1 MKRLGIIMLIGTTFL
16 IAWAFRRG
24 ESPRQEVRYD
34 PMGLKY
40 ETCTVTEWNF
50 VSMASKLQFKFMRLN
65 IYDLLNKLF
74 FHSSIRYFIMG
85 CSIIHSS

>member
-50 VSMASKLQFKFMRLN
+50 VSMASKLK
-65 IYDLLNKLF
+65 
-74 FHSSIRYFIMG
+74 
-85 CSIIHSS
+85 

>member
-1 MKRLGIIMLIGTTFL
+1 MLIGTTFL

-50 VSMASKLQFKFMRLN
+50 VSMASKLK
-65 IYDLLNKLF
+65 
-74 FHSSIRYFIMG
+74 
-85 CSIIHSS
+85 